1 MNQGQTAAYE
11 TQYQQMEQ
19 HVLMMG
25 NNILAALN
33 ADEVVT
39 DVQIFQM
46 DIFYIQIFQEIFGEN
61 LGLQPGQTPAQMA
74 ENIDAL
80 LNMIEDAIPDINI
93 ETLNGDMIVEGDF
106 SQIVMMLELVAELI
120 RLTDVDDVLGEGEE
134 DEDEQAK
141 LLQMQ
146 AEEELKKKQEE
157 IMQQNDQN
165 SMGIRTGQNQVA
177 HGDPRDILRARKKE
191 RQNKEQTDQNKSA
204 KNSAKKPG
212 TSPTKQK
219 QPPVSKNPLDQFAAQ
234 NPVNNPDPFALSPT
248 QNNPQLNQFG
258 ADPLSQFG
266 NQPQLNQFGNQPQL
280 NQFGNQPQLNQ
291 FGNQPQLNQFGN
303 QPQLNQFGNQ
313 PQLNQFGN
321 PALNQ
326 FNSGGGG
333 GGLVPFGQVS
343 QSQNPLFNNQMIGQP
358 FGGSSDP
365 LAAPTSGFQSFMP
378 GQSNP
383 IGGGD
388 AYAFDINLDVPKEIK
403 IPPEIPE
410 TEPEQE
416 EEETESDQIKDEIE
430 DNKEESNKLLEQLIN
445 DDDNKPHVWGGAVDE
460 VMDIE
465 DDEDEPYSD
474 TFEATIED
482 NKQKVEVDKSPQK
495 DMNKEDSVDKEYKES
510 VQKQKDVMNNTESY
524 IGDSSQI

>member
-219 QPPVSKNPLDQFAAQ
+219 QAPVSKNPLDQFAAQ
-234 NPVNNPDPFALSPT
+234 NPVNT

-266 NQPQLNQFGNQPQL
+266 TNPLS
-280 NQFGNQPQLNQ
+280 QFGNQPQLNQ

-326 FNSGGGG
+326 FNSGSGG

-383 IGGGD
+383 IGGGGD

-430 DNKEESNKLLEQLIN
+430 DNKEESNKLLEQLMN

-460 VMDIE
+460 AMDIDGE
-465 DDEDEPYSD
+465 EDEPYSD

-510 VQKQKDVMNNTESY
+510 VQKQKDIMNNTESY